1 MFVLFAGLSS
11 PKQRGMMSP
20 NKPQFQF
27 GNIVVVD
34 GDKIGV
40 IVKTLKVWPQWS
52 AKVDDYTYD
61 IYVRSYN
68 GIREYPQSKIAHFV
82 FSKELSEEEKGFY

>member
-1 MFVLFAGLSS
+1 
-11 PKQRGMMSP
+11 MSP

-34 GDKIGV
+34 GDQIGV
-40 IVKTLKVWPQWS
+40 IVKTWS

-68 GIREYPQSKIAHFV
+68 GIREYPQSKIDHFV
-82 FSKELSEEEKGFY
+82 FSKELSAEEKGFY